1 MAAGYPSPRYQV
13 LVAENDALIGL
24 NLQDELELGG
34 YNVAGPFPTCSAS
47 LHWLKENTPDAAV
60 LDIHLSDGACVE
72 LANELTRLEVPF
84 AVYSGELEAD
94 ALPAFKDAKWINKP
108 AKRTL
113 CSTLWPSYSQFPR
126 DGTGRCARTLKRENG
141 PELTSLR
148 SSHDPRRRGD
158 LQR

>member
-1 MAAGYPSPRYQV
+1 V

-108 AKRTL
+108 ANKDTL
-113 CSTLWPSYSQFPR
+113 LY
-126 DGTGRCARTLKRENG
+126 AVAELLAV
-141 PELTSLR
+141 PE
-148 SSHDPRRRGD
+148 RRHG
-158 LQR
+158 